1 MTVRLWLG
9 CAMVVSA
16 ACTSSRATAEKSVGQ
31 STREVR
37 SRLAAYADAAKA
49 VDANRS
55 ASFFSKS
62 GTLFEPG
69 IPPIVGDSAIRAFIA
84 SFPGVKVDS
93 AMMRADTVE
102 VHEGTAYV
110 WGTYFERLDFPGQ
123 PRSSQHGRFV
133 MQWLRGADS
142 TWRIERYYRVPLPAG
157 WQDR

>member
-1 MTVRLWLG
+1 MQTRLWL
-9 CAMVVSA
+9 SA
-16 ACTSSRATAEKSVGQ
+16 SLSICTACSSGSVTAERTARA
-31 STREVR
+31 STEEVR

-49 VDANRS
+49 VDAERS
-55 ASFFSKS
+55 AGFFSKT

-84 SFPGVKVDS
+84 SFPGVTVDS

-102 VHEGTAYV
+102 VHGATAYV

-133 MQWLRGADS
+133 MQWLRGPDS